1 MRFFTGFGPKEKNAV
16 KVLFQALCVALIA
29 AASIVYIRSNR
40 RPLRRKATRGQ
51 YMLVFFQII
60 LCGSYF
66 VLCLSDYLAVRT
78 GPDRAR
84 MISDMIYILMF
95 LTWGVYSLFLS
106 RLNSD
111 MYIRGTLA
119 VFAALTAAQCFIF
132 PEDAPGT
139 AGKIVAQAGGALV
152 TAALIASLLRI
163 RSASFVR
170 MCMIGIVALELGV
183 AVWSLLSAARLSA
196 DEPRRYAAFF
206 MRTALFSTLALD
218 YRVWLDRRG
227 IPIRREKPADS
238 R

>member
-1 MRFFTGFGPKEKNAV
+1 MKAF
-16 KVLFQALCVALIA
+16 FQAMCVALIA
-29 AASIVYIRSNR
+29 AASVVYMRRN

-51 YMLVFFQII
+51 YMLVFFQIV

-84 MISDMIYILMF
+84 MISDAIYILMF
-95 LTWGVYSLFLS
+95 LTLGVYSLLLS
-106 RLNSD
+106 RLSSD

-119 VFAALTAAQCFIF
+119 VFAALTAAQCFVF
-132 PEDAPGT
+132 PEEALGT
-139 AGKIVAQAGGALV
+139 AGRIAAQAGGALAA
-152 TAALIASLLRI
+152 AALVAALLRI

-170 MCMIGIVALELGV
+170 MCLIGIIALELGV
-183 AVWSLLSAARLSA
+183 AVWNLLSSVRISA

-227 IPIRREKPADS
+227 IPLHGEKTAAP
-238 R
+238 